1 MKQKYIRYSG
11 NEEVAIHK
19 RHLVDKVSVSDLCD
33 EYQLNPTV
41 FYRWQ
46 KDFFENGAA
55 TFEKSDARRQR
66 GERKRLEE
74 LLRLNCLK
82 LDSAIHPGQKLLVR
96 SSRAKN
102 LVVHQTPAILGIR
115 ILRQTDPFKKQEISK
130 APFSHLLKNFLCGT
144 FNT

>member
-66 GERKRLEE
+66 GERKQQRKPHVFDRHDPSGRA
-74 LLRLNCLK
+74 LRP
-82 LDSAIHPGQKLLVR
+82 D
-96 SSRAKN
+96 
-102 LVVHQTPAILGIR
+102 PALA
-115 ILRQTDPFKKQEISK
+115 E
-130 APFSHLLKNFLCGT
+130 
-144 FNT
+144 

>member
-46 KDFFENGAA
+46 KDFFE
-55 TFEKSDARRQR
+55 KSSLKMERIRQKHVLR
-66 GERKRLEE
+66 ERIIAHQPIQNLRMQE
-74 LLRLNCLK
+74 LT
-82 LDSAIHPGQKLLVR
+82 GQC
-96 SSRAKN
+96 
-102 LVVHQTPAILGIR
+102 
-115 ILRQTDPFKKQEISK
+115 RQ
-130 APFSHLLKNFLCGT
+130 
-144 FNT
+144 